1 MSTQEFTYTYLLDEG
16 VFDDADVF
24 AFVPTASFE
33 AVEAA
38 PASVPRTANTS
49 WLPKGV
55 LRASA
60 AATLA
65 AILWTPQAVA
75 SEARVAPEM
84 VCEAV
89 LGDPGGGGG
98 TEVRDAGFEPD
109 RVYDRPVQLDRLA
122 KLLSRGRASQRL
134 DEYLDLDD

>member
-1 MSTQEFTYTYLLDEG
+1 MSTQEFTYTYLLDQG

-24 AFVPTASFE
+24 AIVPTAMFE

-38 PASVPRTANTS
+38 PASVPRGGNAS

-75 SEARVAPEM
+75 SEPRVAPEI

-98 TEVRDAGFEPD
+98 TEDRDARFEAD
-109 RVYDRPVQLDRLA
+109 SLYDRPAQLDGLA
-122 KLLSRGRASQRL
+122 KLLGRGRAAERL